1 MKRLPRSIYAL
12 IIYLA
17 VLFNLERVTLQDIHI
32 IDIKGFVYVFIV
44 VMILLIISL
53 SFLRRARFLALI
65 IGSTILYT
73 IGKFGPYKA
82 WTTWDEYSIYLIITE
97 LSLLFIGLILA
108 LEVGRNIEDFND
120 AVESITFNG
129 MERARLLSEARVE
142 IDKEVFRSRRYHRP
156 LTMLMVRP
164 ESDPIEVILQS
175 AIEEVHR
182 SMVGRHLAV
191 NLARSINNV
200 LRMTDMVIDLEDN
213 RRFAILLPETS
224 SEHSDLLIERIQR
237 IAGEKGISVTC
248 GKASFPD
255 DALTLDDLIK
265 QADKSLSFS
274 FTPKMAVPSS
284 PDRRA
289 KDKPNGKEK

>member
-1 MKRLPRSIYAL
+1 
-12 IIYLA
+12 
-17 VLFNLERVTLQDIHI
+17 
-32 IDIKGFVYVFIV
+32 
-44 VMILLIISL
+44 
-53 SFLRRARFLALI
+53 
-65 IGSTILYT
+65 
-73 IGKFGPYKA
+73 
-82 WTTWDEYSIYLIITE
+82 
-97 LSLLFIGLILA
+97 
-108 LEVGRNIEDFND
+108 
-120 AVESITFNG
+120 
-129 MERARLLSEARVE
+129 
-142 IDKEVFRSRRYHRP
+142 
-156 LTMLMVRP
+156 
-164 ESDPIEVILQS
+164 
-175 AIEEVHR
+175 
-182 SMVGRHLAV
+182 MVGRHLAV

-274 FTPKMAVPSS
+274 FTPKMDVPSS
-284 PDRRA
+284 PDRRV

>member
-17 VLFNLERVTLQDIHI
+17 VLFNLERVTLQDVHI
-32 IDIKGFVYVFIV
+32 IDIKGFVYVFIA

-53 SFLRRARFLALI
+53 SFLRRVRFLPLI
-65 IGSTILYT
+65 IGSTILYA

-97 LSLLFIGLILA
+97 LSLIFIGLILA
-108 LEVGRNIEDFND
+108 LEVGRNIEDFNN

-265 QADKSLSFS
+265 QADKNLSFS
-274 FTPKMAVPSS
+274 FTPKMDEPSS